1 MILNQGME
9 AMKQLNKL
17 AGAITAWGVRSW
29 MSTLDYRIAY
39 YDPSVDP
46 ARPEY
51 DGPKIYV
58 FWHEN
63 ILCPLYLRGHNN
75 FAMLLSRHRDADVLS
90 EVARRMGFEFVRGST
105 FRGGSVAIRKLIA
118 KSGDMNLTITPD
130 GPRGP
135 RRVMAQGPVYL
146 SSKIGRPLVVMGFG
160 YDRPWRTPTWDEFAV
175 PKPYSRARAVIS
187 PPIQI
192 PPDLDR
198 EGLECYRV
206 RMEQLLNR
214 LTCEA
219 EAWAA
224 SGTHK
229 VGEQV
234 LRREFAYARRRV
246 DVAHGIRRPF
256 FTRSQSRANVV
267 SS

>member
-1 MILNQGME
+1 
-9 AMKQLNKL
+9 MKFNFSSLNKTI
-17 AGAITAWGVRSW
+17 GALGAWTVRSW
-29 MSTLDYRIAY
+29 MSTLDYRVAY
-39 YDPSVDP
+39 YDHSVDP

-63 ILCPLYLRGHNN
+63 ILFPLYLRGHNN
-75 FAMLLSRHRDADVLS
+75 LAMLLSRHRDADVLS
-90 EVARRMGFEFVRGST
+90 EVARQLGFEFVRGST
-105 FRGGSVAIRKLIA
+105 FRGGSAAIRELIA
-118 KSGDMNLTITPD
+118 KSRDTNLTITPD

-146 SSKIGRPLVVMGFG
+146 SSKIGRPLVLMGFA
-160 YDRPWRTPTWDEFAV
+160 YDRPWRAPTWDQFAV
-175 PKPYSRARAVIS
+175 PKPFSRARAVVS
-187 PPIQI
+187 PPVQI

-198 EGLECYRV
+198 EGLEHYRLQ
-206 RMEQLLNR
+206 MEQLLNR

-219 EAWAA
+219 EAWAM

-229 VGEQV
+229 VCEEP
-234 LRREFAYARRRV
+234 LRREFAYRGRRRF
-246 DVAHGIRRPF
+246 DAAHEVRRPF
-256 FTRSQSRANVV
+256 FARSQSSANVL

>member
-1 MILNQGME
+1 
-9 AMKQLNKL
+9 MKQLNKL
-17 AGAITAWGVRSW
+17 VGGMTAWSVRCW
-29 MSTLDYRIAY
+29 MRTLDYRIAY

-51 DGPKIYV
+51 SGRKIYV

-63 ILCPLYLRGHNN
+63 ILLPLYLRGHNN

-90 EVARRMGFEFVRGST
+90 EVARQMGFEFVRGST
-105 FRGGSVAIRKLIA
+105 FRGASAALRELIV
-118 KSGDMNLTITPD
+118 KGRDTNLTITPD

-146 SSKIGRPLVVMGFG
+146 ASKMGRPLVMMGFG
-160 YDRPWRTPTWDEFAV
+160 YDRPWRSPTWDQFAI

-187 PPIQI
+187 PPVQI

-198 EGLECYRV
+198 QGLEHYR
-206 RMEQLLNR
+206 RQMEQLLNR

-219 EAWAA
+219 ECWAE

-229 VGEQV
+229 VGEQ
-234 LRREFAYARRRV
+234 LIRREFAYERRRRRRI
-246 DVAHGIRRPF
+246 DAAHHVRRPF
-256 FTRSQSRANVV
+256 FARSQFAADVV